1 LQSVIEHIFKN
12 TDWLYIKILGN
23 SIFFFD
29 FWSFVHL
36 WSSAILI
43 TIIVIAK
50 FRHKWSTLF
59 AFLLFYEIAEIILRF
74 AALKVFMPETIK
86 DQFTD
91 ILVGMAGGYLFHKWL
106 EYYSTKKK
114 HSNNFLLNYN
124 THIALLTAFTIA
136 FLWVG
141 FYGYKYNVPV
151 LNFSGFNYAAFSFWS
166 LGIFLILVTYNYLTI
181 NLGKHYSMILV
192 WIIYFIILC
201 IIEYILYHLFGFRES
216 GQHVHKP
223 LIFDIIHGTKVLHIF
238 YLLVPFI
245 SVAVYTLV
253 KKYIIK
259 AFHMIREFNGNLDFV
274 KNNTSN
280 TEELTPL

>member
-1 LQSVIEHIFKN
+1 LQTLIEYIYKN
-12 TDWLYIKILGN
+12 TGWLYIKILGN

-36 WSSAILI
+36 WSGAILI
-43 TIIVIAK
+43 TIFAIAK

-59 AFLLFYEIAEIILRF
+59 AFLLFYEITEIILRF
-74 AALKVFMPETIK
+74 AALKVFLPETIK

-91 ILVGMAGGYLFHKWL
+91 IIVGMTGGYLFYKWL
-106 EYYSTKKK
+106 VYYSSEGKNIKT
-114 HSNNFLLNYN
+114 FLLSYK

-141 FYGYKYNVPV
+141 FYEYKYNVPV

-166 LGIFLILVTYNYLTI
+166 FGIFLILVTYNYLTT
-181 NLGKHYSMILV
+181 NLKKHYSMILV

-201 IIEYILYHLFGFRES
+201 IIEYILYHFFGVRES

-238 YLLVPFI
+238 YLVAPFI
-245 SVAVYTLV
+245 SVTLYTLV

-259 AFHMIREFNGNLDFV
+259 AFHMIREFNGELNFV